1 VLDLIK
7 CFAQLFSN
15 HFKREPSMVT
25 TSKMIALR
33 PLFTTLAPFDSG
45 QLFQFSMQLLYKPT
59 HLVLVLNNRRVDR
72 TWGTI
77 GDDPFNVT
85 IFGDYLE
92 KLHFKRDFFKFNGH
106 AVLELFA
113 RPCQFLQMNVALF
126 FTDTDQPIVL

>member
-1 VLDLIK
+1 
-7 CFAQLFSN
+7 
-15 HFKREPSMVT
+15 MVT

-59 HLVLVLNNRRVDR
+59 HLVLVSNNLRVDR

-85 IFGDYLE
+85 VLGDHLE
-92 KLHFKRDFFKFNGH
+92 KRHFKRDFLKFNGH

-113 RPCQFLQMNVALF
+113 RPFQVLQMNVALF
-126 FTDTDQPIVL
+126 FADTDQAIVL